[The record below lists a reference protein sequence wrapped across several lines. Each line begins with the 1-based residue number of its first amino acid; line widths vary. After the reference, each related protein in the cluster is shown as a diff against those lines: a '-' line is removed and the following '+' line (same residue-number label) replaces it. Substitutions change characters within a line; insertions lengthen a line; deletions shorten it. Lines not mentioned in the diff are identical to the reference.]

1 MHPFLASKKEKVS
14 ISLLTLLAVT
24 NQWILLYLYVDMPFN
39 VITADSLFSVFLF
52 ACLGYLLWY
61 MVDVT
66 RAPLLEALVAF
77 LTLGLWLSL
86 SFASLYFFD
95 YADGQIDHYFIRTL
109 PVRVLLGILCW
120 VILLQWYRLCKLKD
134 VNDSIEVNCQ
144 TTTEPSGLPDNEE
157 PKESLQ
163 KLEITDHIAVKSG
176 TRIHIVRLD
185 ELLYLQA
192 EGDYVMLFSAS
203 GQYLKEQTMKY
214 FEMCLPP
221 HRFVRIHRSYI
232 INVEQ
237 ILRVELY
244 GKESY
249 HVLLKNGKCLRASS
263 AGYKLLKDRLSL

>member
-14 ISLLTLLAVT
+14 ISLFTLLAVT

-109 PVRVLLGILCW
+109 PIRVLLGILCW

-144 TTTEPSGLPDNEE
+144 TTTEPS
-157 PKESLQ
+157 
-163 KLEITDHIAVKSG
+163 
-176 TRIHIVRLD
+176 
-185 ELLYLQA
+185 
-192 EGDYVMLFSAS
+192 
-203 GQYLKEQTMKY
+203 
-214 FEMCLPP
+214 
-221 HRFVRIHRSYI
+221 
-232 INVEQ
+232 
-237 ILRVELY
+237 
-244 GKESY
+244 
-249 HVLLKNGKCLRASS
+249 
-263 AGYKLLKDRLSL
+263 